1 MAWEK
6 SKLLGLA
13 ATFMFAAAVFL
24 IAGDNILVG
33 AILFTAATCF
43 ACAAGL
49 VRREEAISAKRG
61 TGGGSAN
68 LDARKT
74 CEGTR

>member
-1 MAWEK
+1 MGWEK

-13 ATFMFAAAVFL
+13 ATFMFASAVFQ

-49 VRREEAISAKRG
+49 VRKEEAILAKRG
-61 TGGGSAN
+61 MGNS
-68 LDARKT
+68 DDQ
-74 CEGTR
+74 

>member
-1 MAWEK
+1 MGWEK

-13 ATFMFAAAVFL
+13 ATFMFASAVFQ

-33 AILFTAATCF
+33 AILFTVATCF

-49 VRREEAISAKRG
+49 VRKEETILAKRG
-61 TGGGSAN
+61 MGNSDGQ
-68 LDARKT
+68 
-74 CEGTR
+74 

>member
-1 MAWEK
+1 
-6 SKLLGLA
+6 
-13 ATFMFAAAVFL
+13 MFAAAVFL

-61 TGGGSAN
+61 TGG
-68 LDARKT
+68 RQ
-74 CEGTR
+74 CELGRAENMRGEPIEDGQ